1 MKALSSCS
9 AFFLAFSRRDHTIL
23 INKNKNNRYSRL
35 IISRHYMTSS
45 ATTTT
50 IQAEDSED
58 ERRTR
63 LHNESTV
70 NFLGPPHALA
80 SLSVGDTTIDGQITR
95 LSSSPDLFLIRNHI
109 SSQMDRDSIKTGA
122 IDNGMKLAGT
132 TKSDEN
138 TVRKNS
144 YLTWMNP
151 YELLLSEECNQKKGV
166 TPILL
171 ALLRSAR
178 STFVHSTMNDLFDR
192 GEYNYCMAE
201 DVQVAKYDIGGMYNT
216 HHDGYGRF
224 LTVLTYLNG
233 VGGTYFPFANNT
245 STNGAT
251 NIITCQR
258 EAELA
263 AEGAGN
269 SGLLVVGI
277 EGIEAYNIGDDDYSN
292 QTLPNNKSN
301 ITADYST
308 VQIQPGDAV
317 AFYNYNADGEKEW
330 KSLHESRSVPREK
343 WIVTNWFRSESL
355 TGSLSSLYKAS
366 LLDEDET

>member
-1 MKALSSCS
+1 
-9 AFFLAFSRRDHTIL
+9 
-23 INKNKNNRYSRL
+23 
-35 IISRHYMTSS
+35 MTAA

-50 IQAEDSED
+50 KTQAEESKD
-58 ERRTR
+58 EGRIR
-63 LHNESTV
+63 LHNEASS
-70 NFLGPPHALA
+70 NFLGPPRALA
-80 SLSVGDTTIDGQITR
+80 SVSVGETTIDGQITR

-109 SSQMDRDSIKTGA
+109 PSQMDRDSIKKAA
-122 IDNGMKLAGT
+122 IDSGMKLAGT
-132 TKSDEN
+132 KKSDEN

-151 YELLLSEECNQKKGV
+151 YELLLEECNQKGGV

-178 STFVHSTMNDLFDR
+178 STFVHSIMNDLFDK
-192 GEYNYCMAE
+192 GEYNYCLAE
-201 DVQVAKYDIGGMYNT
+201 DVQVAKYDVGGMYNA

-245 STNGAT
+245 NTNSDNT
-251 NIITCQR
+251 ITCQR

-263 AEGAGN
+263 AAAAAAAVGAGN

-277 EGIEAYNIGDDDYSN
+277 EGIEAYNMGDDDYSN
-292 QTLPNNKSN
+292 QTMIPNNNNN
-301 ITADYST
+301 ITADYSV
-308 VQIQPGDAV
+308 VQIQPGDAI
-317 AFYNYNADGEKEW
+317 AFYNYNADGEVEW
-330 KSLHESRSVPREK
+330 KSLHESRSVLREK

-366 LLDEDET
+366 LLDEVET